1 MTDKTCKK
9 CQFFM
14 EHDDDT
20 LAKRDNGEKDGIG
33 QEIKDGMCLNNTLVV
48 KQDNI
53 DQPVSWE
60 VNYSDTCDKWESN

>member
-1 MTDKTCKK
+1 MTDKTCEE

-20 LAKRDNGEKDGIG
+20 LAKRDNG
-33 QEIKDGMCLNNTLVV
+33 QKDGMCLNNTLVV

-53 DQPVSWE
+53 DHSVSWE